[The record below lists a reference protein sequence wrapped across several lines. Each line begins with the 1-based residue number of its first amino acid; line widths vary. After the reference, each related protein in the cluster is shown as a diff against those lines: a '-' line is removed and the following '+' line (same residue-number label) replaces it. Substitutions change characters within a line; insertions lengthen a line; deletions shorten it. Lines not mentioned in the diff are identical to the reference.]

1 MTNFIFGMQ
10 IKIEVFYELI
20 LSFWVCVTRH
30 AESTQSNEFVIS
42 LQCLNENIK
51 DEVEF
56 LAADKHE
63 NFLEVDSITLSVCS
77 QA

>member
-30 AESTQSNEFVIS
+30 AESTQSNKFVIS

-63 NFLEVDSITLSVCS
+63 SFLEVDSITLSVCS

>member
-30 AESTQSNEFVIS
+30 AESTQSNKFVIS